1 MQCDYFQS
9 KLDEAIDG
17 SLTEYETRA
26 LRLHMHQCARCLGAY
41 HARQHLLERLSHWP
55 APPMDAHLAQ
65 RILHAHHDTHKRRGR
80 YVQGFAV
87 AASVLFFVAALTL
100 GQFQFFSTAQVPL
113 AQMPVPVNV
122 PQQVNF
128 LVQAGKNLEDV
139 QFMVQLPQDV
149 ELAGFPG
156 KSQLV
161 WQGRLKKGDN
171 LLTLPVITKTSPM
184 ATPQGE
190 IVMRVEHQTRIK
202 ILKVRL
208 NERAA

>member
-17 SLTEYETRA
+17 SLAEYETRT
-26 LRLHMHQCARCLGAY
+26 LRLHMQQCAHCLGAY
-41 HARQHLLERLSHWP
+41 RARQHLLERLSHWP
-55 APPMDAHLAQ
+55 TPPMDAQLAQ
-65 RILHAHHDTHKRRGR
+65 RILHGIQRRRSR
-80 YVQGFAV
+80 YIQGFAV

-100 GQFQFFSTAQVPL
+100 VQFQSFSTSQMPL
-113 AQMPVPVNV
+113 AQTPTPVNV

-171 LLTLPVITKTSPM
+171 LLTLPVITKTSPI

-208 NERAA
+208 NERAV